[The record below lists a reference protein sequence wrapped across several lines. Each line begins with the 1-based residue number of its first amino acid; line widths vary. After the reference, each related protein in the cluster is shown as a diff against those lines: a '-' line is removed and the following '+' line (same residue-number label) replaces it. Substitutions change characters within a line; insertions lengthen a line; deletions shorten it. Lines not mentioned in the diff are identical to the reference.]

1 MKDIIKETAKELNVE
16 TDLIE
21 KVLKAY
27 LQYIR
32 KNISKIYYRNLTTF
46 QGVKTNF
53 HLIGFGKLVIKN
65 RTDKRLQNEKRFKE
79 VKH

>member
-1 MKDIIKETAKELNVE
+1 MKDIIKETAKQLEIEPDLVE
-16 TDLIE
+16 KII
-21 KVLKAY
+21 KAY

-32 KNISKIYYRNLTTF
+32 SNISKIYYRNLITF

>member
-1 MKDIIKETAKELNVE
+1 MKDIIKETAKQLEIEPDLVE
-16 TDLIE
+16 KII
-21 KVLKAY
+21 KAY

-32 KNISKIYYRNLTTF
+32 SNISKIYYRNLTTF